1 MSLTALLTEAVTVIR
16 YADATDEYGN
26 TVPGAEVRTSYQGR
40 LEQLA
45 TDEIVRDRDTVITDW
60 RLFLPAGADVTAYDR
75 IEARGNLF
83 EVVGLPAEQRSP
95 RGPHHLEV
103 NLRWVI

>member
-1 MSLTALLTEAVTVIR
+1 MLSETATVVR
-16 YADATDEYGN
+16 YAATTDVYGN
-26 TVPGAEVRTSYQGR
+26 TVPGAETRTDYPAR

-60 RLFLPAGADVTAYDR
+60 RAFFPLDADITAYDR
-75 IEARGNLF
+75 IEARGHLF
-83 EVVGLPAEQRSP
+83 EVVGLPNQHQTP

-103 NLRWVI
+103 LARFVI